1 MRLGAGQMLNAPWLR
16 VGHGPGW
23 LLGLLILTLAC
34 CAAAA
39 DRALALDAPSLEQ
52 ARAVFPGAGGVG
64 AVDGEP
70 PAAPVFSEGRLA
82 GYVFST
88 KNAVASVG
96 YSGRSF
102 DVLVGMDLEG
112 VISGAQLLEHNEP
125 VLVIG
130 VPPAELEDFIDR
142 FRGVPATA
150 DARITRRPATE
161 DGIDGISGAT
171 VSATLLGD
179 AILRAARAVAL
190 DRGIIEPPPTTAR
203 LDLDTFEE
211 RSWNELVEAGLV
223 SRLRLTNADIAEALA
238 ERGREPAGGPEAL
251 EPEATFVDLWVALAT
266 PAMVGGN
273 LLGEPRH
280 RAMRLELEPGDHTI
294 VVLANGR
301 YSVKGTGYV
310 RTGVFDRLQVLQGAE
325 TIRLLAEHH
334 TRLDDL
340 AIEGAPEFREL
351 GRFVLPE
358 ATGFDPLEPWRLRLV
373 VHRPAVGGDVYL
385 DYSLPVTAPTA
396 LMETAAATADGDG
409 LLGRLRR
416 AAAEPDGP
424 LVVSA
429 GLWLDIWQE
438 RWLDIALLVGLLTV
452 LTQALV
458 FQDALVQRP
467 RLYRRF
473 RTGFLLV
480 TLFWLGWSMGAQLSV
495 INVLT
500 FINSLLTGFSWQIF
514 LMEPLIFIL
523 WGYVALALLFLG
535 RGVFC
540 GWLCPFGA
548 LQELTNKLAR
558 LLRMPQL
565 ELPFALN
572 ERLWPIKYIIFI
584 GLLAVSLHAM
594 SAATIAA
601 EVEPFKTAINMH
613 FVRAWPFVL
622 YTAALLLAGLFIE
635 RFYCRYV
642 CPLGA
647 ALAIPARLSTFRWL
661 KRRPQCGSECRICAV
676 RCPVQAI
683 HPTGEINPN
692 ECIYCLDCQVHYFD
706 DHTCPPLIKRR
717 KRREAFGSQ
726 QGSRPPAPAEA
737 TS

>member
-1 MRLGAGQMLNAPWLR
+1 
-16 VGHGPGW
+16 V
-23 LLGLLILTLAC
+23 
-34 CAAAA
+34 
-39 DRALALDAPSLEQ
+39 
-52 ARAVFPGAGGVG
+52 
-64 AVDGEP
+64 
-70 PAAPVFSEGRLA
+70 
-82 GYVFST
+82 
-88 KNAVASVG
+88 VASVG

-102 DVLVGMDLEG
+102 DVLVGLDLEG
-112 VISGAQLLEHNEP
+112 TITGALLREHNEP

-130 VPPAELEDFIDR
+130 VPPAALTEFIGR
-142 FRGVPATA
+142 FAGIPAEA
-150 DARITRRPATE
+150 DARIARRSTAE
-161 DGIDGISGAT
+161 GGIDGLSGAT
-171 VSATLLGD
+171 VSATLMAD
-179 AILRAARAVAL
+179 AILRAARTVAL
-190 DRGIIEPPPTTAR
+190 DRGIIAPPPTTAR
-203 LDLDTFEE
+203 LDLDAFEQ

-223 SRLRLTNADIAEALA
+223 SRLRLTNRDIAEALA
-238 ERGREPAGGPEAL
+238 ERGREPTAGL
-251 EPEATFVDLWVALAT
+251 EDLDPDATFVDLWVALAT

-273 LLGEPRH
+273 LLGEARH
-280 RAMRLELEPGDHTI
+280 RAMRLEMAPGDHAI

-310 RTGVFDRLQVLQGAE
+310 RTGVFDRLQVLQGGE
-325 TIRLLAEHH
+325 TIQLLAAHH

-340 AIEGAPEFREL
+340 ALEGAPAFREL
-351 GRFVLPE
+351 GWFVLPA
-358 ATGFDPLEPWRLRLV
+358 ATGFDPLQPWQLRLV
-373 VHRPAVGGDVYL
+373 VQRAATGGDVYL
-385 DYSLPVTAPTA
+385 DYELPVTAPTA
-396 LMETAAATADGDG
+396 LLEAASPAVDEDG
-409 LLGRLRR
+409 LLGRLRQ

-438 RWLDIALLVGLLTV
+438 RWVDIVLLIGWLTI

-458 FQDALVQRP
+458 FQDALAQRP
-467 RLYRRF
+467 HFYRRF

-480 TLFWLGWSMGAQLSV
+480 TLLWLGWLMGAQLSV

-500 FINSLLTGFSWQIF
+500 FIHALLTGFSWQIF

-523 WGYVALALLFLG
+523 WGYVALAMLFLG

-558 LLRMPQL
+558 WFRVPQL
-565 ELPFALN
+565 ELPFGLN
-572 ERLWPIKYIIFI
+572 ERLWPIKYILFI
-584 GLLAVSLHAM
+584 GLLAVSLHSL

-601 EVEPFKTAINMH
+601 EVEPFKTAIVMH

-622 YTAALLLAGLFIE
+622 YAIALLAVGLFIE
-635 RFYCRYV
+635 RFFCRYL

-661 KRRPQCGSECRICAV
+661 KRRPQCGRECRICAV

-692 ECIYCLDCQVHYFD
+692 ECIYCLDCQVHYHD

-717 KRREAFGSQ
+717 KRRESF
-726 QGSRPPAPAEA
+726 A
-737 TS
+737 TSQATAQAAAPGPVAVRR